1 MKATFRHKPIN
12 ILQTLIYTLL
22 LLWSGI
28 SCANTSDSSFEKATS
43 ELIFSPI
50 NSNFNTQ
57 YALDNQGNS
66 WLKITVPSHLL
77 DKPLILQFPSTHVD
91 DYCIYVKQKDKWVRI
106 IKNTDLNGGL
116 IVPQYQENHFITTH
130 SIIYLKSKRPYVN
143 NGDFILVERGEYRSV
158 ILSTMIKLEVFYSLF
173 LISIALNFGLYFIFK
188 DKVTL
193 IYCLFIISVIVICL
207 LEDGLFYFLSAGQY
221 NEMLTLGILIPIS
234 CLMFSLFVYLFSDIQ
249 RLSKKLKYLYLS
261 IFILFVILGISLYL
275 TNNRQYFILLINS
288 ALLTAL
294 ISIILALVYSKRDLS
309 IRMVAY
315 SFSIVALAAIGYYF
329 SIYPGNQLLSFIDM
343 DKIRII
349 LSIAFVVSGYAIWI
363 KVKRLKVDHESLKT
377 EFESLK
383 ANQAQTIY
391 EDLKR
396 KEKNPSTHTEE
407 NPIKEQSLQD
417 VLKDKYQCTD
427 REIEVI
433 ICIWEGLSNQEI
445 AEKLSISLSTTKQH
459 VSNAYIK
466 MEVKN
471 RSQAMILKHTI
482 NT

>member
-1 MKATFRHKPIN
+1 MKAIFRHKPIN

-22 LLWSGI
+22 LLWGGI
-28 SCANTSDSSFEKATS
+28 SYANTSDSSFEKATS

-50 NSNFNTQ
+50 SSNFNTQ
-57 YALDNQGNS
+57 YAQDNQGNS

-77 DKPLILQFPSTHVD
+77 NKPLILQFPSTHVN
-91 DYCIYVKQKDKWVRI
+91 DYCIYVKQKDKWI
-106 IKNTDLNGGL
+106 KINKNTDLNGGL

-130 SIIYLKSKRPYVN
+130 SIIYLKSKRAYIN

-207 LEDGLFYFLSAGQY
+207 LEDGLFYFLSEGQY
-221 NEMLTLGILIPIS
+221 NEMLTLGILIPVS
-234 CLMFSLFVYLFSDIQ
+234 CLMFSFFVYLFSDIQ
-249 RLSKKLKYLYLS
+249 RLSNKLKYLYLS
-261 IFILFVILGISLYL
+261 IFILFVILGILLYL
-275 TNNRQYFILLINS
+275 TNNRQYFIILINS

-294 ISIILALVYSKRDLS
+294 ISITLALIYFRRDLS
-309 IRMVAY
+309 IRIVAY
-315 SFSIVALAAIGYYF
+315 SFSIVALAAIGYYL

-396 KEKNPSTHTEE
+396 KEKTPSFHTEE

-417 VLKDKYQCTD
+417 VLKEKYQCTD

>member
-22 LLWSGI
+22 LLWGSI
-28 SCANTSDSSFEKATS
+28 SYANTSDSSFEKATN

-57 YALDNQGNS
+57 YAQDNQGNS

-77 DKPLILQFPSTHVD
+77 NKPLILQFPSTHVD
-91 DYCIYVKQKDKWVRI
+91 DYCIYVKQKDKWIKI

-130 SIIYLKSKRPYVN
+130 SIIYLKSKRSYIN
-143 NGDFILVERGEYRSV
+143 NGNFILVERGQYRSV
-158 ILSTMIKLEVFYSLF
+158 ILSTMIKLEIFYSLF

-261 IFILFVILGISLYL
+261 IFILFVILGTSLYV

-294 ISIILALVYSKRDLS
+294 VSIILALIYSRRDLS

-315 SFSIVALAAIGYYF
+315 SFSIVALTAIGYYL

-396 KEKNPSTHTEE
+396 KEKTPSYHTEE